1 MREVTIPDAP
11 DPPDVNLPDAPA
23 FLALSTHQFGGVNL
37 HEDWLAKLDDMPE
50 LQLLE
55 PPPFE
60 FKRAPG
66 YASALLDNLKVVI
79 AARIQGR
86 TGLKPEAE

>member
-1 MREVTIPDAP
+1 VS
-11 DPPDVNLPDAPA
+11 LPDAPA

-55 PPPFE
+55 PAPLSSNVR
-60 FKRAPG
+60 RAMHRPC
-66 YASALLDNLKVVI
+66 S
-79 AARIQGR
+79 
-86 TGLKPEAE
+86 TTSKP